1 MIICNTKKIKL
12 EQTDN
17 ITYLFSTAST
27 FDEIW
32 LLFYTFIPTAGECI
46 TWMTRTSVSGYFL
59 KTDSKADAG
68 KRKMVERVAARVDTV
83 L

>member
-1 MIICNTKKIKL
+1 M
-12 EQTDN
+12 
-17 ITYLFSTAST
+17 STV
-27 FDEIW
+27 
-32 LLFYTFIPTAGECI
+32 GQCI

-83 L
+83 LYGAGYPWGKKAQI